1 MAYRGGAGFKSDSD
15 AQAPSARVR
24 TSDYAISQPKGG
36 ASGYA
41 NGGEKKVA
49 SPASAGARGDGARAA
64 AADAKDGED
73 DLVARVASKLRL
85 EGSWTN
91 LDFGEI
97 EMGERI
103 GGGGVGVVYEGW
115 FRGEQ
120 VALKTLFDP
129 RVDEKLKEEYM
140 DELLV
145 MSQLDHPNIVAFK
158 GACMAPPDLCF
169 VMERCETSLFTLLH
183 YSGRA
188 ELSTYER
195 ARMAAD
201 VAAAM
206 AYLHARRPAI
216 IHRDLKSPNVLVAE
230 DGALKVCDFGLVRT
244 KTTQAGTPSYMAP
257 ELLDGKPFS
266 RAVDVYAFGILLHEI
281 FSGEVPFDGCDFYD
295 VRTRVGRGDRPR
307 VPTLDVPDAIQTMMV
322 DCWHARPERRPEMA
336 DVHATLQE
344 LLEKLP
350 RQSNLAAL
358 ESGDSFGGGDALDD
372 LLGFK

>member
-36 ASGYA
+36 GSGYSA
-41 NGGEKKVA
+41 NGGDKKVA
-49 SPASAGARGDGARAA
+49 SPASAPRGDGARGAA

-73 DLVARVASKLRL
+73 DLVARVASKLQL

-91 LDFGEI
+91 LDFSEI
-97 EMGERI
+97 EVGERI

-183 YSGRA
+183 YSGTA

-206 AYLHARRPAI
+206 AYLHARRPCLLYTSPSP
-216 IHRDLKSPNVLVAE
+216 RDS
-230 DGALKVCDFGLVRT
+230 
-244 KTTQAGTPSYMAP
+244 
-257 ELLDGKPFS
+257 
-266 RAVDVYAFGILLHEI
+266 
-281 FSGEVPFDGCDFYD
+281 
-295 VRTRVGRGDRPR
+295 
-307 VPTLDVPDAIQTMMV
+307 
-322 DCWHARPERRPEMA
+322 
-336 DVHATLQE
+336 
-344 LLEKLP
+344 
-350 RQSNLAAL
+350 
-358 ESGDSFGGGDALDD
+358 
-372 LLGFK
+372 